1 MRRHEMAN
9 LYELTDQFKQA
20 EYYFNN
26 AETEDEMLEAERYL
40 IEAEVDLAEK
50 AENIAKWIKNLEA
63 ERDVFKQ
70 EAVRLSEKSRSF
82 DNKVSNLKR
91 YLQDN
96 LEVAGIDKVKGELF
110 TVSLQ
115 NNAMSLDVNS
125 IDHIPAEFKR
135 TPEPVVNKRELLKY
149 IKKTGEIFDG
159 VEVKQTKSIR
169 IR

>member
-1 MRRHEMAN
+1 MAN
-9 LYELTDQFKQA
+9 LYELTADFKEA
-20 EYYFNN
+20 EYLYNN
-26 AETEDEMLEAERYL
+26 AESHDEMLEAEKYL
-40 IEAEVDLAEK
+40 VEAEVGLTEK
-50 AENIAKWIKNLEA
+50 AENIARLIKNFES
-63 ERDVFKQ
+63 ERDVFKK
-70 EAVRLSEKSRSF
+70 EATRLLDKAESF

-115 NNAMSLDVNS
+115 NNAMSLDINS
-125 IDHIPAEFKR
+125 IDQIPNEFKR

-149 IKKTGEIFDG
+149 IKETGEIFEG
-159 VEVKQTKSIR
+159 VEVRQTRSLR

>member
-1 MRRHEMAN
+1 MAN
-9 LYELTDQFKQA
+9 LYELIDQFKQA

-40 IEAEVDLAEK
+40 IEAEVDLTEK
-50 AENIAKWIKNLEA
+50 AENIARLIKNFEA
-63 ERDVFKQ
+63 EREAFKK
-70 EAVRLSEKSRSF
+70 ESNRLAAKAKSF
-82 DNKVSNLKR
+82 DNKVTSLKR

-110 TVSLQ
+110 TVSVQ
-115 NNAMSLDVNS
+115 NNPISLDLS
-125 IDHIPAEFKR
+125 TTEHIPDEFKR
-135 TPEPVVNKRELLKY
+135 VPEPVVNKRELLKY
-149 IKKTGEIFDG
+149 IKETGEIFDG

>member
-1 MRRHEMAN
+1 MKVN
-9 LYELTDQFKQA
+9 LYNLTDQFKQA

-26 AETEDEMLEAERYL
+26 AETEDEMLEAEKYL
-40 IEAEVDLAEK
+40 IEAEVGLAEK

-63 ERDVFKQ
+63 ERDTFKK
-70 EAVRLSEKSRSF
+70 ESDRLASKAKSF
-82 DNKVSNLKR
+82 DNKVTSLKR

-96 LEVAGIDKVKGELF
+96 LEVAGVDKVKGELF

-115 NNAMSLDVNS
+115 NNAMSLD
-125 IDHIPAEFKR
+125 IGTAEHIPMEFKR
-135 TPEPVVNKRELLKY
+135 TLKPVVNKRELLKH
-149 IKKTGEIFDG
+149 IKDTGEVFKG

>member
-1 MRRHEMAN
+1 MAN

-40 IEAEVDLAEK
+40 IEAEVDLTEK

-70 EAVRLSEKSRSF
+70 EAVRLSEKSRSL
-82 DNKVSNLKR
+82 DNKVSRLKR
-91 YLQDN
+91 YLQDY

-115 NNAMSLDVNS
+115 NNPMSLDLS
-125 IDHIPAEFKR
+125 TTEHIPDEFKR
-135 TPEPVVNKRELLKY
+135 VPEPVVNKRELLKH
-149 IKKTGEIFDG
+149 IKDTGEVFEG
-159 VEVKQTKSIR
+159 VEVKQTRSIR

>member
-1 MRRHEMAN
+1 MAN

-26 AETEDEMLEAERYL
+26 AESEGEMLEAEQYL
-40 IEAEVDLAEK
+40 IEAEVSLAEK

-70 EAVRLSEKSRSF
+70 EADRLAGKAKSLG
-82 DNKVSNLKR
+82 NKSDSLKR
-91 YLQDN
+91 YLQDS
-96 LEVAGIDKVKGELF
+96 LEAAGVDKVKGDLF
-110 TVSLQ
+110 IVSIQ
-115 NNAMSLDVNS
+115 NNPISLDLS
-125 IDHIPAEFKR
+125 TTDHIPSEFKR

-149 IKKTGEIFDG
+149 IKETGEIFDG
-159 VEVKQTKSIR
+159 VEVKQTRSVR